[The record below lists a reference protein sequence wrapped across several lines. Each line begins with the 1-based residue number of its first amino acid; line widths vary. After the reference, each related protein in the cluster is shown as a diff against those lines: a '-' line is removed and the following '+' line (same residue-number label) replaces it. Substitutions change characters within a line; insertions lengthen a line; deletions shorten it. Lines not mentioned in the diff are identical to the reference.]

1 MYTIGQFAKLIGVST
16 QTLRNWDKAKIL
28 TPITLESKHRR
39 YTDDHLAQVRHL
51 TRPSKSNV
59 VYCRESSARQKP
71 SLDAQVTACKKFCE
85 TSGLS
90 IGQLITDIGSGM
102 NFKRKG
108 LQDLVYLITSNKVE
122 KLIIYHKDR
131 LCRFGYPL
139 IEHLCSIH
147 GTEIVV
153 IDQTDHA
160 KSREEE
166 FVEDMIAVVHH
177 FSTRLYG
184 SRSYKSG
191 SDLFHQLV

>member
-1 MYTIGQFAKLIGVST
+1 MYTIGQFAKLIGVTT
-16 QTLRNWDKAKIL
+16 QTLRNWDKSKIL

-39 YTDDHLAQVRHL
+39 YTDEHLAQVRHL
-51 TRPSKSNV
+51 TRSAKMNV
-59 VYCRESSARQKP
+59 IYCRESSSRQQS
-71 SLDAQVTACKKFCE
+71 SLDLQVDASKKYCE
-85 TSGLS
+85 TNGIS
-90 IGQLITDIGSGM
+90 IGQVITDIGSGM

-108 LQDLVYLITSNKVE
+108 LHELVFLISNDKVD

-139 IEHLCSIH
+139 LEYLCSIH
-147 GTEIVV
+147 GTEIVI
-153 IDQTDHA
+153 IDQSEHT
-160 KSREEE
+160 KTREEE

-191 SDLFHQLV
+191 SDIFHQVV